1 MSGQYV
7 YAVHGVMINKNQCNY
22 NYIVIIVIPAKMQA
36 NVALDSRFHRKRPI
50 EHLSYNGKPVISGLQ
65 NALNGKWV
73 TECTCNDCIANGWQ
87 WRARLEIQRDRSACK
102 LPYETNACCNRG
114 RFHFLTNKR
123 LMLRFNFTSAAC
135 WWYIS
140 HWSFEIQKTLLLF
153 FVLVPPSFWLAYRMA
168 TWSFQPMSLTVV
180 QMTFQRSTLGWCA
193 LVH

>member
-1 MSGQYV
+1 MIYV
-7 YAVHGVMINKNQCNY
+7 RTIYTSSIWCHDQQESMQLQLHCNHCNSCKN
-22 NYIVIIVIPAKMQA
+22 AFQA

-73 TECTCNDCIANGWQ
+73 TECACNDCIANGWQ
-87 WRARLEIQRDRSACK
+87 WRARFEIQRDRSACK

-153 FVLVPPSFWLAYRMA
+153 FVLEFVHKEQY
-168 TWSFQPMSLTVV
+168 
-180 QMTFQRSTLGWCA
+180 TFQWSGMVLFDDNMA
-193 LVH
+193 FA

>member
-1 MSGQYV
+1 MLPAWFMLGQYV
-7 YAVHGVMINKNQCNY
+7 HAVYGVMINKNQCNY

-140 HWSFEIQKTLLLF
+140 HWLFEIQKTLLLF
-153 FVLVPPSFWLAYRMA
+153 FVLEFVHNEQY
-168 TWSFQPMSLTVV
+168 
-180 QMTFQRSTLGWCA
+180 TFQSSGMVFFDDNMA
-193 LVH
+193 FA